1 MIDYSIL
8 HESTLFYESKGFKR
22 IESPWT
28 VTKEISGITKPPE
41 VIDYEIIGKN
51 KVLVGSGEQS
61 FLYLYLKGFLPPG
74 NYQTIT
80 PCFREEIFDF
90 LHTKYFIKNELI
102 VTEDVDMK
110 TLLLVLESAK
120 DFFSKYLDRNLITEE
135 WDRKNLSVDLLYDG
149 IEIGSY
155 GIRSCNFLKWIF
167 GTGAAEPR
175 LSNLKNKRKY
185 K

>member
-41 VIDYEIIGKN
+41 VMDYEIIGKN

-90 LHTKYFIKNELI
+90 LHTKYFMKNELI
-102 VTEDVDMK
+102 VTEDTSKISLIRVVE
-110 TLLLVLESAK
+110 TAIE
-120 DFFSKYLDRNLITEE
+120 FFSKYLEPGLIADH
-135 WDRKNLSVDLLYDG
+135 WDGEDNVDLLYDG

-175 LSNLKNKRKY
+175 LSNLKNRQKY